1 MNKYFAQAF
10 SLKSLSL
17 LALSISLVGCGNGS
31 WWSNDEPTLEVEHIR
46 KAIPSRVSQ
55 RESWAQDIYDITDQ
69 LGIPQTKENI
79 CSIVAVVDQ
88 ESNFNADPVVPGL
101 GGKAVKEVQERLEEK
116 FKDKLGESIGG
127 TVAGYFQDVLKPS
140 KPRRQLFKPDA
151 SGQNRTSIR

>member
-1 MNKYFAQAF
+1 MNKYFAQVF
-10 SLKSLSL
+10 SLKSVSI

-46 KAIPSRVSQ
+46 KAIPGRVSQ

-101 GGKAVKEVQERLEEK
+101 GEKPLKKFRNVWKKNLKINLVKVSVEQL
-116 FKDKLGESIGG
+116 
-127 TVAGYFQDVLKPS
+127 QDIS
-140 KPRRQLFKPDA
+140 RMY
-151 SGQNRTSIR
+151 